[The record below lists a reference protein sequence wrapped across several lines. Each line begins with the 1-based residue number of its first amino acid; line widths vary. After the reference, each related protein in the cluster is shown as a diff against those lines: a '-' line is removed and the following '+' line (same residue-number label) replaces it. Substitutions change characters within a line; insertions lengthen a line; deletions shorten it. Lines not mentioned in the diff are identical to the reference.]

1 MEFDTDW
8 KTLGR
13 HRIRLRST
21 KGFPT
26 RVMRRLADVTRLA
39 IDNNM
44 SARARIVDIV
54 FRQERAYD
62 ITVGTTL
69 AEDRLCAPQL
79 ESAIATVMGLLPA
92 QVNVDVQVV
101 TQEEVDLNF
110 GVYERALAEK
120 LGVIPPLQKSCPEAG
135 HRRSRPHAPASPLGC
150 RRLAGRCRTSLPAQC
165 FRGNLFFGRQRQLL
179 VGSLFFL
186 ERLKQQRDRVRFT
199 ELFGQRDQRSVGGN
213 FVVLDL
219 LCGRNQGSVQ
229 HRAPFNFVD
238 LLLAL
243 LDQAFHRHAFNALET
258 DPAAFHH
265 LIYPLDLTL
274 GFFQMS
280 DERRAQIGVARGA
293 GKFGQRLGHLFFRAV
308 NIGKGMN
315 KKIVD

>member
-54 FRQERAYD
+54 FRLERAYD

-79 ESAIATVMGLLPA
+79 ESAIATVMGLLPD

-120 LGVIPPLQKSCPEAG
+120 LGVIPPLQ
-135 HRRSRPHAPASPLGC
+135 
-150 RRLAGRCRTSLPAQC
+150 
-165 FRGNLFFGRQRQLL
+165 
-179 VGSLFFL
+179 
-186 ERLKQQRDRVRFT
+186 
-199 ELFGQRDQRSVGGN
+199 
-213 FVVLDL
+213 
-219 LCGRNQGSVQ
+219 
-229 HRAPFNFVD
+229 
-238 LLLAL
+238 
-243 LDQAFHRHAFNALET
+243 
-258 DPAAFHH
+258 
-265 LIYPLDLTL
+265 
-274 GFFQMS
+274 
-280 DERRAQIGVARGA
+280 
-293 GKFGQRLGHLFFRAV
+293 
-308 NIGKGMN
+308 
-315 KKIVD
+315 